1 MKKAIS
7 LLLALVMCLSLCAC
21 DGGNDTPKTT
31 EAPTET
37 TAPEE
42 VKMSKDEMLNASTP
56 LTRDE
61 IDKSISNI
69 AFAKSLI
76 GNTYT
81 FGGEVFSVAEDYA
94 VVTFYITDEQGAYGT
109 AANMMVANLYLPLE
123 ELISLENQQRLS
135 FVGQL
140 DDVSTHD
147 ETIPDWGT
155 QTVIDV
161 VFKNVAVVSDRFE
174 QTGTLHSKNASYG
187 ENAWNIKFP
196 NNDYLSVV
204 HFRDDVSSYQG
215 QEITYSY
222 KVTSDGCVD
231 AYIVE

>member
-1 MKKAIS
+1 MKKTIS
-7 LLLALVMCLSLCAC
+7 LLLALVLCLSLCAC
-21 DGGNDTPKTT
+21 GGGNDAPTT
-31 EAPTET
+31 EAPAET

-42 VKMSKDEMLNASTP
+42 VRMSKDEMLNASTP

-61 IDKSISNI
+61 IDKSITNV

-81 FGGEVFSVAEDYA
+81 FDGDVFSVAEDYA
-94 VVTFYITDEQGAYGT
+94 VVTFYIIDEQGAYGT

-140 DDVSTHD
+140 DDVSTHN
-147 ETIPDWGT
+147 ESIPGWGT
-155 QTVIDV
+155 QAVIDM

-174 QTGTLHSKNASYG
+174 RTGTLHSKNSSYG
-187 ENAWNIKFP
+187 EDAWNIKFP
-196 NNDYLSVV
+196 NNDYLGVV
-204 HFRDDVSSYQG
+204 HFRDDVSAYQG
-215 QEITYSY
+215 KEITYSY
-222 KVTSDGCVD
+222 KVTGDGCVD